1 MDQKEKAGKG
11 GTIMSGKMSGEL
23 VEYFNKQPRLG
34 VISTS
39 SKDGLVDCAVYGSP
53 QMIDE
58 KTVLVALA
66 KGRTFA
72 NLQENPNATFMIM
85 EPGKGLLDWKGIRVY
100 LRMREYVTSGPKI
113 DTYKGQMA
121 KIVGEQA
128 ADMIKVLATFDVTEV
143 RPLIDFGQGW
153 ERSI

>member
-1 MDQKEKAGKG
+1 MLLIEILHIRFEKEAQN
-11 GTIMSGKMSGEL
+11 MSGKLM
-23 VEYFNKQPRLG
+23 EYFNKQPRLG

-39 SKDGLVDCAVYGSP
+39 SKDGKVDSAVYGSP

-58 KTVLVALA
+58 KTVTVAFA

-72 NLQENPNATFMIM
+72 NLEENPNAVFMIM
-85 EPGKGLLDWKGIRVY
+85 EPGAGILDWKGIRVY
-100 LRMREYVTSGPKI
+100 LKMLEFSDSGPMLE
-113 DTYKGQMA
+113 TYKSQIA

-128 ADMIKVLATFDVTEV
+128 AGMIAVLATFEVTEV

-153 ERSI
+153 EKAV

>member
-1 MDQKEKAGKG
+1 MAGK
-11 GTIMSGKMSGEL
+11 L

-39 SKDGLVDCAVYGSP
+39 NKDGKVDSAVYGSP

-72 NLQENPNATFMIM
+72 NLQENPNAIFMIM
-85 EPGKGLLDWKGIRVY
+85 EQGAGILDWKGIRVY
-100 LRMREYVTSGPKI
+100 LRMREHVTSGPQL
-113 DTYKGQMA
+113 DAYKSGVA
-121 KIVGEQA
+121 KIVGKQA
-128 ADMIKVLATFDVTEV
+128 SEMIQVLATFDVTEV